1 MASNFQI
8 GGNKPADA
16 PAADPNLDKVAGT
29 GEPEPRNPAE
39 SEVGPH
45 SRPNPLSPGDAN
57 ANQGDPA
64 HNVNAPD
71 QPQTGIGRGQPNA
84 SSAAANAKMAEGLI
98 AFEVAAGQNPD
109 GEAPPSFLYSSKPI
123 ERFELGRF
131 SFVDGYMGLYSED
144 DAAEFEKLVKAQP
157 IYTVVHIKRLAGSTP
172 VARKS
177 AFNQG
182 VDHTGNTTHGAG
194 AQD

>member
-1 MASNFQI
+1 MASNFQF
-8 GGNKPADA
+8 GGAAASGQAESDA
-16 PAADPNLDKVAGT
+16 PDRRTD
-29 GEPEPRNPAE
+29 E
-39 SEVGPH
+39 SEVGAN

-57 ANQGDPA
+57 AQAGNPNLNKDAPSQPSLGDS
-64 HNVNAPD
+64 
-71 QPQTGIGRGQPNA
+71 RGQPSA

-157 IYTVVHIKRLAGSTP
+157 IYTVVHIKRLAGNTP